1 MGPTNKRVDD
11 EELVKLAT
19 MPWHGRKGG
28 RSREEVRG
36 ETTRE
41 RERERE
47 REVVAWVERERERER
62 EREAGDESRQEYR
75 YNNNNSNSGSKNRKS
90 SNGARSNC
98 HDLHVHAHTDTP
110 TASNL
115 QRDRVQSCVWRR
127 WRLLGAT
134 TRRLGVEET
143 EVTVVTVMV
152 ASASDGHH
160 SMMMMGYLVPPG
172 RRSGD
177 GVEVVV
183 EVEVAVAAPD
193 LPRN

>member
-1 MGPTNKRVDD
+1 
-11 EELVKLAT
+11 
-19 MPWHGRKGG
+19 
-28 RSREEVRG
+28 
-36 ETTRE
+36 
-41 RERERE
+41 
-47 REVVAWVERERERER
+47 
-62 EREAGDESRQEYR
+62 
-75 YNNNNSNSGSKNRKS
+75 
-90 SNGARSNC
+90 
-98 HDLHVHAHTDTP
+98 
-110 TASNL
+110 
-115 QRDRVQSCVWRR
+115 
-127 WRLLGAT
+127 LLGAT